1 MHIFSNKK
9 LKRTLITFPKVAGTT
24 VQNLLTPNFELHA
37 HIRQH
42 NNLVGWKTIRLTP
55 DVDTFFDLRFVKN
68 NIPNDH
74 TVTVMYRNPIDR
86 YISGVSTLLKDEGTS
101 IIRYEDTPDN
111 DFWEQKPIAWYRAY
125 LDQLFRI
132 SGLNYD
138 FDNVH
143 TMRIM
148 LYVFILGVE
157 LPNVEFVEVNE
168 FSQWVK
174 DAHQLPD
181 TYEVPRENNDQGAFS
196 KKIKKLLTAR
206 FQDDPGGYGNYINP
220 DMKMYE
226 YLQQHNQVEL
236 TFLRDLGIL
245 DDIFQEAYPGGTNPL
260 SRTFPQPRWYMYA
273 IMEWTEHG
281 TCVPDKIRHQINKHI
296 IQVIGRYTS
305 VAKNGELN
313 VRVQM
318 QDSEGD

>member
-111 DFWEQKPIAWYRAY
+111 DFWEQKPIAWYRA
-125 LDQLFRI
+125 
-132 SGLNYD
+132 
-138 FDNVH
+138 
-143 TMRIM
+143 
-148 LYVFILGVE
+148 
-157 LPNVEFVEVNE
+157 
-168 FSQWVK
+168 
-174 DAHQLPD
+174 
-181 TYEVPRENNDQGAFS
+181 
-196 KKIKKLLTAR
+196 
-206 FQDDPGGYGNYINP
+206 
-220 DMKMYE
+220 
-226 YLQQHNQVEL
+226 
-236 TFLRDLGIL
+236 
-245 DDIFQEAYPGGTNPL
+245 
-260 SRTFPQPRWYMYA
+260 
-273 IMEWTEHG
+273 
-281 TCVPDKIRHQINKHI
+281 
-296 IQVIGRYTS
+296 
-305 VAKNGELN
+305 
-313 VRVQM
+313 
-318 QDSEGD
+318 